1 MMRRTEIF
9 ASMIGGVM
17 LLLSSG
23 LTAAT
28 DEPAQLWWDVMRG
41 LNHETGAVSE
51 QLEPF
56 DQSYVKVPGWAVP
69 LDSDSPMTVKE
80 FVLVPGFGMCVHVP
94 PPPPNQM
101 VYVTLPEAVDFRELL
116 GPLWIKGDIE
126 IKESESKFGAASFTM
141 IASDIEPYKQQR

>member
-1 MMRRTEIF
+1 MRLARVF
-9 ASMIGGVM
+9 ASLIGGTM
-17 LLLSSG
+17 LALSTG
-23 LTAAT
+23 FAAET
-28 DEPAQLWWDVMRG
+28 EEPAQLWWDVMRG
-41 LNHETGAVSE
+41 LDHETGTVSE
-51 QLEPF
+51 QLEAF

-94 PPPPNQM
+94 PPPANQM

-141 IASDIEPYKQQR
+141 LASGIEPYKQQR